1 MFYCCVKQLLEE
13 FSHRPKIQTS
23 WKFIMTQKS
32 YYFCITLPLRD
43 EKNSLTSESFP
54 LSVMPKTLLKMKA
67 VPRNAVFCKQLITMG
82 IPIIFRWFSCSSV
95 TAPKAPI
102 AVGITVALTS
112 LNFCTCNLKSWCLF
126 FFSVSLGIAM
136 LMILHSLSSLSV
148 TAISDFGGS
157 IFLSVWIPKS

>member
-67 VPRNAVFCKQLITMG
+67 VPRNAVFCKQLITTG
-82 IPIIFRWFSCSSV
+82 IPIIFRWFSSSSV

-126 FFSVSLGIAM
+126 FFFCFFRNSYVDDFAFSLLSVSDCNI
-136 LMILHSLSSLSV
+136 
-148 TAISDFGGS
+148 
-157 IFLSVWIPKS
+157 